1 MRLRGTSDQR
11 NSLLTEIGVWLDG
24 RHIGC
29 GLLVFDSALT
39 SRDRTGAGVLRV
51 GKPASGKNSTQVQD
65 SFFLTGVAAAEGD
78 LGRPAP
84 SLSSEVTETEMKR
97 LGRFKRLRGFTLI
110 ELLVVVAIIALL
122 ISILLPSLSRARELS
137 KRTVC
142 SANLR
147 GWGSACKIYSNEND
161 EYWPTVETTTGDV
174 KYTEAIGGP
183 MESDRLNP
191 TNRSSGTVSTTRN
204 FWMLIREG
212 DVTVKLL
219 RCPSSNWD
227 LDDTE
232 NLNLYYDFRGQRY
245 VSYGYQ
251 IPYPSPDLSRPTE
264 NQDPRMAFS
273 ADRGWAS
280 GIGPIVDVPPAGAQ
294 YGTAGTVSITKDT
307 VRSAVKN
314 ERDWDILNSPNHNQE
329 GQNILFQDGHVD
341 WTRTFWSGINFDN
354 IYTNADYTKPEITF
368 GTAPE
373 AAVGKTPGEN
383 SLGSNKHSN
392 TDSFI
397 YP

>member
-1 MRLRGTSDQR
+1 
-11 NSLLTEIGVWLDG
+11 
-24 RHIGC
+24 
-29 GLLVFDSALT
+29 
-39 SRDRTGAGVLRV
+39 
-51 GKPASGKNSTQVQD
+51 
-65 SFFLTGVAAAEGD
+65 
-78 LGRPAP
+78 
-84 SLSSEVTETEMKR
+84 MKR
-97 LGRFKRLRGFTLI
+97 LERFKRLKGFTLI

-147 GWGSACKIYSNEND
+147 GWGSACKIYANEND
-161 EYWPTVETTTGDV
+161 EYWPTVETTTSAV
-174 KYTEAIGGP
+174 KYTQAIGGP
-183 MESDRLNP
+183 LEQDRLNP

-204 FWMLIREG
+204 FWMLIRQG
-212 DVTVKLL
+212 DVTTKLL

-251 IPYPSPDLSRPTE
+251 IPYPAPDLSRPSE

-280 GIGPIVDVPPAGAQ
+280 GQGTITDEPPTGNQ
-294 YGTAGTVSITKDT
+294 YGTISGTVTVNKDT
-307 VRSAVKN
+307 KRTQAKN
-314 ERDWDILNSPNHNQE
+314 ERDWDIFNSPNHNQE
-329 GQNILFQDGHVD
+329 GQNILFQDGHVE

-354 IYTNADYTKPEITF
+354 IYTNANYFAQEVVF

-373 AAVGKTPGEN
+373 PAIGKRPGEG
-383 SLGSNKHSN
+383 SLGANKHSN